1 MNPTAT
7 ETVLSSSCSSLALT
21 PCTSQQLVILVGGK
35 GTRLGSLSQSTP
47 KPLMQIDERQ
57 VFLDF
62 LLDGALRQ
70 GFRHVLMIAGH
81 LGEQVAERYAHR
93 RIWGADIDVLIE
105 PEPMGTAGAL
115 AFAKQALAD
124 RFILM
129 NGDTIFDTN
138 IRAVDALLSSTP
150 DAACSISLREI
161 DDVSRYGAVDVDNDG
176 HVVRFQEKNP
186 NTAQK
191 NGVINAGIYALRR
204 SVLDLIPDRPTSLEQ
219 DVLPVLA
226 DRRQI
231 VGIASSGY
239 FLDIGLPETLQQA
252 QKDLPS
258 RTRPVIFFDRDGVL
272 NIDHGYTH
280 SLDQWEWVPGA
291 MAAIKA
297 ANDAGIAVVVVTN
310 QAGVARGYYGEP
322 DIWRLHHHIQQQLN
336 LHGAFI
342 DQFYYCPDHPD
353 AVVDSYRAP
362 APLGRKPSPA
372 MLSRAIR
379 QLRLNREKAIFVGDQ
394 QSDMDAAAALGI
406 PGLYFKGG
414 QLDDF
419 LFNSPAWASLIS

>member
-1 MNPTAT
+1 MLT
-7 ETVLSSSCSSLALT
+7 ETNLSASASSFTYT
-21 PCTSQQLVILVGGK
+21 PCTSRQLVILVGGK
-35 GTRLGSLSQSTP
+35 GTRLGSLTQNTP
-47 KPLMQIDERQ
+47 KPLMQIDEHR

-62 LLDGALRQ
+62 LLDGVLRQ
-70 GFRHVLMIAGH
+70 GFRHVVMIAGH

-115 AFAKQALAD
+115 AFAEQALAD

-138 IRAVDALLSSTP
+138 IRAIDALLSNTP
-150 DAACSISLREI
+150 DAVCSMGLREI
-161 DDVSRYGAVDVDNDG
+161 DDVSRYGAVDVDDDG
-176 HVVRFQEKNP
+176 HVLRFQEKN
-186 NTAQK
+186 ADAERK
-191 NGVINAGIYALRR
+191 SGVINAGIYALRR

-219 DVLPVLA
+219 DVLPVLT
-226 DRRQI
+226 DRGQI
-231 VGIASSGY
+231 VGVTSSGY

-252 QKDLPS
+252 QKELTNRP
-258 RTRPVIFFDRDGVL
+258 RPVIFFDRDGVL
-272 NIDHGYTH
+272 NIDHGYIH
-280 SLDQWEWVPGA
+280 SPDKWEWVPGA
-291 MAAIKA
+291 MDAIKA

-336 LHGAFI
+336 LRGAFI
-342 DQFYYCPDHPD
+342 DQFFYCPDHPD

-379 QLRLNREKAIFVGDQ
+379 QLQLDANRAIFVGDQ
-394 QSDMDAAAALGI
+394 QSDMDAAAGIGI
-406 PGLYFKGG
+406 PGLLFQGG
-414 QLDDF
+414 RLDNF